1 MIRNNKL
8 RLKSQQT
15 FTVVIEE
22 VNMISFSFNND
33 KWIQSIN
40 SVEIYAYVMNED
52 LARKK
57 KDIKC
62 NNIIKQYEK
71 KLTMIMFQEKP

>member
-8 RLKSQQT
+8 RLKSQQK

-40 SVEIYAYVMNED
+40 SVEIYTYVMNED
-52 LARKK
+52 LPCK
-57 KDIKC
+57 
-62 NNIIKQYEK
+62 EK
-71 KLTMIMFQEKP
+71 RLNVTI

>member
-8 RLKSQQT
+8 RLKSQQK

-40 SVEIYAYVMNED
+40 SVEIYAHVMNED
-52 LARKK
+52 LPCK
-57 KDIKC
+57 
-62 NNIIKQYEK
+62 EK
-71 KLTMIMFQEKP
+71 RLNVTI

>member
-8 RLKSQQT
+8 RLKSQQK

-33 KWIQSIN
+33 KWIQSIS

-52 LARKK
+52 LPCK
-57 KDIKC
+57 
-62 NNIIKQYEK
+62 EK
-71 KLTMIMFQEKP
+71 RLNVTI

>member
-8 RLKSQQT
+8 RLKSQQK

-40 SVEIYAYVMNED
+40 SVEIYTHVMNED
-52 LARKK
+52 LPCK
-57 KDIKC
+57 
-62 NNIIKQYEK
+62 EK
-71 KLTMIMFQEKP
+71 RLNVTI